1 MINVVLVCNAGMST
15 SLLKA
20 RMNELGEGKYSVE
33 AYSEQEYVKHT
44 ENADV
49 ILVGPQVRY
58 LIDNI
63 KAKTGNK
70 IPVESIDPL
79 AYGRMNA
86 TKILEQVDT
95 IVGKK

>member
-1 MINVVLVCNAGMST
+1 MQCGNV
-15 SLLKA
+15 
-20 RMNELGEGKYSVE
+20 LGEGKYSVE

-86 TKILEQVDT
+86 AKILEQVDT

>member
-1 MINVVLVCNAGMST
+1 MINVILVCNAGMST
-15 SLLKA
+15 SLLEA
-20 RMNELGEGKYSVE
+20 RMMELGQEKYNVH
-33 AYSEQEYVKHT
+33 AYSEQEYFKHV
-44 ENADV
+44 ENVDV

-70 IPVESIDPL
+70 IPVQSIDPL

-86 TKILEQVDT
+86 AKILEQVDS
-95 IVGKK
+95 IVNK

>member
-1 MINVVLVCNAGMST
+1 MI
-15 SLLKA
+15 
-20 RMNELGEGKYSVE
+20 Y
-33 AYSEQEYVKHT
+33 
-44 ENADV
+44 
-49 ILVGPQVRY
+49 
-58 LIDNI
+58 NI

-86 TKILEQVDT
+86 KKILEQVDT